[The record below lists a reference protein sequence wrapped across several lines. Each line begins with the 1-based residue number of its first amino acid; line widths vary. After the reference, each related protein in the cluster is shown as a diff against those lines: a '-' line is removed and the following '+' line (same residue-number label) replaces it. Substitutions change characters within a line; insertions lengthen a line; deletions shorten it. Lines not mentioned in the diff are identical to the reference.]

1 MGAMAN
7 SEDTDEMPHNWST
20 LFAKTKVMFRE
31 KTTISV
37 FRERQN
43 YNILES
49 ITCDPSI
56 YTNDRSYF
64 IVCSFM
70 EEFISLKSVCL
81 TS

>member
-1 MGAMAN
+1 MAN
-7 SEDTDEMPHNWST
+7 SEDTGEMPHNGSA

-31 KTTISV
+31 ETTISV

-56 YTNDRSYF
+56 YTNDPSDI
-64 IVCSFM
+64 IVCSFLQK
-70 EEFISLKSVCL
+70 FH
-81 TS
+81 